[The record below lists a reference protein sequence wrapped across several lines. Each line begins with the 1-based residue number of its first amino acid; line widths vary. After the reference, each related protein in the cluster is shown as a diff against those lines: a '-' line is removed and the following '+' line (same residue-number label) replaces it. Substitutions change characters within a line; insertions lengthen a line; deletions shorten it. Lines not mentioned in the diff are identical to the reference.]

1 VFTIGDISKIVN
13 ISTNTLRYYDE
24 IGLLKPCLVQS
35 SNQYRYYSDSQIK
48 ELTFILELKQYGF
61 SLDEIK
67 ILLQD
72 KSNQKLK
79 PMLEERRIELRNE
92 IVRLEEQYI
101 SLEKR
106 ISKISQGDK
115 LKMKEGKVL
124 VVDDFELARKMVKNI
139 VEEYGYTVIGEASN
153 GEEAVVAYDTLKP
166 DLVIMDIIMPKMDGI
181 DATVEIMK
189 KYQNARIIMCSAMSQ
204 APVILESIK
213 AGARDFISKPIS
225 SIRLIQALE
234 RGLDDNNTFDTE
246 RIKNTVTII
255 DNKFKE
261 KMPSIE
267 LKQEEIDL
275 LIFKSEN
282 EQEEVINK
290 IFNKVESFNTN
301 EHRYSIN
308 GPFSIELKTLTYLK
322 NKFSELSQEFSCY
335 LSNKFNNE
343 CTVKLITIE
352 NITLNEFRALLTT
365 DSKVGT
371 IKSSMTSLP
380 IHIYV
385 SDGVDNKNEILR
397 GFLESTSKNFKRIIP
412 NFNNANMT
420 ISLDDQNVLNE
431 NYSIILI
438 SFSVESINKDKGFVM
453 LSLPHDLLQYL

>member
-1 VFTIGDISKIVN
+1 MFTIGDISKIVN

-24 IGLLKPCLVQS
+24 IGLLKPCLVKP
-35 SNQYRYYSDSQIK
+35 SNQYRHYSDSQTK

-101 SLEKR
+101 LLEKR
-106 ISKISQGDK
+106 ISKISQGDE
-115 LKMKEGKVL
+115 LKMKEDKVL
-124 VVDDFELARKMVKNI
+124 IVDDFELARKMVRSI
-139 VEEYGYTVIGEASN
+139 VEEYGYIVIGEASN

-189 KYQNARIIMCSAMSQ
+189 KYENARIIMCSAMNKV
-204 APVILESIK
+204 PVILESIK

-234 RGLDDNNTFDTE
+234 RGLDDNHTFDTE
-246 RIKNTVTII
+246 RIKNIVTII

-261 KMPSIE
+261 KMPSIA

-301 EHRYSIN
+301 ELRYSIN
-308 GPFSIELKTLTYLK
+308 GPFSIELKTLAYLK
-322 NKFSELSQEFSCY
+322 NKFTELSQEFSCY
-335 LSNKFNNE
+335 LSNKFNCE
-343 CTVKLITIE
+343 CTIKLIAVE
-352 NITLNEFRALLTT
+352 NITLNEFRALLAT

-371 IKSSMTSLP
+371 ISSSMTSLP

-412 NFNNANMT
+412 SFNSANT
-420 ISLDDQNVLNE
+420 PISLDDQNVLNE

-438 SFSVESINKDKGFVM
+438 SFTIEFVNKDKGFVM
-453 LSLPHDLLQYL
+453 VSLPHDLVQYL

>member
-1 VFTIGDISKIVN
+1 MFTIGDISKIVN
-13 ISTNTLRYYDE
+13 VSTNTLRYYDE
-24 IGLLKPCLVQS
+24 IGLLKPCLVKP
-35 SNQYRYYSDSQIK
+35 SNQYRHYSDSQIK

-61 SLDEIK
+61 SLEEIK

-79 PMLEERRIELRNE
+79 PMLEEGRIELRNE
-92 IVRLEEQYI
+92 IIRLEEQYML
-101 SLEKR
+101 LEKR
-106 ISKISQGDK
+106 ISKISQGDE

-124 VVDDFELARKMVKNI
+124 IVDDFELARKMIRNI
-139 VEEYGYTVIGEASN
+139 VEEYGYTVVGEASN

-189 KYQNARIIMCSAMSQ
+189 KYENARIIMCSAVSQ

-225 SIRLIQALE
+225 SIRLSQALV
-234 RGLDDNNTFDTE
+234 RGLDDNHTFDTE
-246 RIKNTVTII
+246 RIKNIVTII

-261 KMPSIE
+261 KISSIA

-282 EQEEVINK
+282 KQEEVINK

-308 GPFSIELKTLTYLK
+308 GSFSIELKTLTYIE
-322 NKFSELSQEFSCY
+322 NKFSELSQEFSRY
-335 LSNKFNNE
+335 LSNKFNSE
-343 CTVKLITIE
+343 CTIKLITVE
-352 NITLNEFRALLTT
+352 NITMNELRVLLNT
-365 DSKVGT
+365 DSDIGI
-371 IKSSMTSLP
+371 IKNNITSVP
-380 IHIYV
+380 IHIHAT
-385 SDGVDNKNEILR
+385 DGFVKKKEIIR
-397 GFLESTSKNFKRIIP
+397 EFLNLVAKNFKGIIP
-412 NFNNANMT
+412 DFISDNMMV
-420 ISLDDQNVLNE
+420 SLDDQNVLNE

-438 SFSVESINKDKGFVM
+438 SFSVEFINKDKCFVM
-453 LSLPHDLLQYL
+453 VSLPHDLLQYL